1 MINFEVHQLFFNLLP
16 LLFRALLWLL
26 YFAHIFHLSVF
37 SEPRKGRHLVRME
50 LLQLSHGHDQ
60 ARVFNLCLDVG
71 HVLLLVKAVAEA
83 VSVSNEVVQLLVSLS
98 VEL

>member
-1 MINFEVHQLFFNLLP
+1 
-16 LLFRALLWLL
+16 
-26 YFAHIFHLSVF
+26 
-37 SEPRKGRHLVRME
+37 ME